1 MNFLRRSLM
10 GLFLLSITLG
20 LLAVAGAGFWG
31 AVQERMN
38 REAFQRPARERVA
51 GVNVLAL
58 EFGSAVPAMEAFGE
72 VRSKRTLDIRASA
85 AGRIVE
91 LSEGFT
97 EGGAV
102 EAGELLARVDP
113 VNAESALEV
122 AQTDLAEAEA
132 ELRDASRAL
141 ELSRDDQAGA
151 ERQAELRE
159 AALARQSSLQ
169 ERGVGSAAAVEE
181 AALAAASA
189 DQAVLTKRQ
198 AVASAES
205 RVDQARNSVS
215 RARLAVANAE
225 RDLADTEIRAVFSG
239 TLADVAVV
247 EGGLVTA
254 NELLASLIDPEALE
268 VSFRLSTAQY
278 VRLLSEEGRLIG
290 AEVDVRLDVSGLDL
304 LAKGQLSRVSG
315 AVGEGQTGRLIFAS
329 LSESAGFRPGDFV
342 TVRIREPEM
351 QGVAVVPATAVDAA
365 GTVLVLNADERLELA
380 QVEVLRRQ
388 GDNVIIRAPGRE
400 GALIVAERSPLI
412 GPGIRA
418 RAIGRPQEGAEAAP
432 PSTQEEML
440 ELTEERRARLI
451 AYVQGNQR
459 MAADAKER
467 VLAILA
473 QARVPAATVERLESR
488 MGG

>member
-1 MNFLRRSLM
+1 M

-20 LLAVAGAGFWG
+20 LLAVAGASFWG

-58 EFGSAVPAMEAFGE
+58 EFGSAVPVMEAFGE

-169 ERGVGSAAAVEE
+169 ERGVGSAAAVEV

-304 LAKGQLSRVSG
+304 LATGQLSRVSG
-315 AVGEGQTGRLIFAS
+315 AVGEGQTGRLIFA
-329 LSESAGFRPGDFV
+329 
-342 TVRIREPEM
+342 
-351 QGVAVVPATAVDAA
+351 
-365 GTVLVLNADERLELA
+365 
-380 QVEVLRRQ
+380 
-388 GDNVIIRAPGRE
+388 
-400 GALIVAERSPLI
+400 
-412 GPGIRA
+412 
-418 RAIGRPQEGAEAAP
+418 
-432 PSTQEEML
+432 
-440 ELTEERRARLI
+440 
-451 AYVQGNQR
+451 
-459 MAADAKER
+459 
-467 VLAILA
+467 
-473 QARVPAATVERLESR
+473 
-488 MGG
+488 